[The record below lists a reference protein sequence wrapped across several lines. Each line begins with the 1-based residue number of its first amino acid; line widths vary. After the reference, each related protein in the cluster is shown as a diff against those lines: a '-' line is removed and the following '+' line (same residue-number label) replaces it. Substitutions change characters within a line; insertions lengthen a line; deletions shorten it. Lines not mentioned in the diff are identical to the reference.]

1 MTPRERRPA
10 SGTQHLLRSGDYQ
23 AVVASVGASLRVLRH
38 RGPAGER
45 DLVVPFDADEVRP
58 AYRGVTLAPWPNRIV
73 DGRYRFGGVDHVLP
87 LTEPERGHALH
98 GLVSWLDFE
107 AVDKGADH
115 VTLAAE
121 IEPQTGYPWRI
132 CIESTFRLS
141 ADGLEQTVTG
151 TNMSDTVAPFGISG
165 HPYLV
170 AGPGRVDDWTLEL
183 PADVV
188 LAVTEDRL
196 IPTVAQGVDE
206 SEPRRFDFRR
216 PRSIGDARI
225 DHAFTGL
232 QWDDG
237 MARVRLTDDSG
248 SGVSLAWDGACPWVQ
263 VHTADVPGRATDR
276 IGLAVEPMTC
286 PPDAFNSENSLI
298 YLDPASRAGGSW
310 IIAAI

>member
-23 AVVASVGASLRVLRH
+23 AVAASVGASLRVLRH
-38 RGPAGER
+38 SGPMGER

-73 DGRYRFGGVDHVLP
+73 DGRYRFGGIDHVLP

-141 ADGLEQTVTG
+141 EGGLEQTVTG

-188 LAVTEDRL
+188 LGVTEDRL
-196 IPTVAQGVDE
+196 IPTTEQDVDAHDA
-206 SEPRRFDFRR
+206 RRFDFRR
-216 PRSIGDARI
+216 PRRIGDARI

-232 QWDDG
+232 RWDDG
-237 MARVRLTDDSG
+237 MARVRVTDASG

-263 VHTADVPGRATDR
+263 VHTADMPGRATDR

-310 IIAAI
+310 TIASI

>member
-1 MTPRERRPA
+1 MTTREKRPA
-10 SGTQHLLRSGDYQ
+10 SGTQHLLRSGDYR

-38 RGPAGER
+38 RGAAGER

-58 AYRGVTLAPWPNRIV
+58 AYRGVTLAPWPNRVV
-73 DGRYRFGGVDHVLP
+73 DGRYSFDGVDYVLP

-98 GLVSWLDFE
+98 GLLTWLDFD

-115 VTLAAE
+115 VTLTAE
-121 IEPQTGYPWRI
+121 IEPQTGYPWRL
-132 CIESTFRLS
+132 CVEATFRLS
-141 ADGLEQTVTG
+141 AAGLEQTVTA
-151 TNMSDTVAPFGISG
+151 TNMSDTVAPFGASG

-188 LAVTEDRL
+188 LGVTEDRL
-196 IPTVAQGVDE
+196 IPTSEQNVDA
-206 SEPRRFDFRR
+206 SDPDRFDFRQAR
-216 PRSIGDARI
+216 RIGEARI

-232 QWDDG
+232 RREDG
-237 MARVRLTDDSG
+237 IARVRLTDASG
-248 SGVSLAWDGACPWVQ
+248 AGVSIAWDEACSWVQ
-263 VHTADVPGRATDR
+263 VHTSDVPGRPTDR

-298 YLDPASRAGGSW
+298 YLDPGSQAGGSW
-310 IIAAI
+310 TIAAI

>member
-1 MTPRERRPA
+1 MTARERRPA

-38 RGPAGER
+38 RGPSGER
-45 DLVVPFDADEVRP
+45 DLIVPFDADEVRP

-73 DGRYRFGGVDHVLP
+73 DGRYRFGGVDYVLP

-115 VTLAAE
+115 VTLAAQ
-121 IEPQTGYPWRI
+121 IEPQAGYPWRLYV
-132 CIESTFRLS
+132 ESSFRLT
-141 ADGLEQTVTG
+141 ADGLEQSVTA

-183 PADVV
+183 PADIV
-188 LAVTEDRL
+188 LGVTDDRL
-196 IPTVAQGVDE
+196 IPTQEQYVGASD
-206 SEPRRFDFRR
+206 PLRFDFREAR
-216 PRSIGDARI
+216 RIGDARI
-225 DHAFTGL
+225 DHAYTGL
-232 QWDDG
+232 RWQDG
-237 MARVRLTDDSG
+237 VARVRLTDASG
-248 SGVSLAWDGACPWVQ
+248 AGVSIAWDEACGWVQ
-263 VHTADVPGRATDR
+263 IHTADVPARATDR

-310 IIAAI
+310 TIAAI

>member
-1 MTPRERRPA
+1 MREQRPA
-10 SGTQHLLRSGDYQ
+10 SGTQHVLRSGDYL

-38 RGPAGER
+38 RGPLGER

-58 AYRGVTLAPWPNRIV
+58 AYRGVSLAPWPNRIV
-73 DGRYRFGGVDHVLP
+73 DGRYRFGGVDYVLP

-107 AVDKGADH
+107 AVDTGADY

-121 IEPQTGYPWRI
+121 IEPQAGYPWRLAV
-132 CIESTFRLS
+132 ESTYRLTPE
-141 ADGLEQTVTG
+141 GLEQTVAA
-151 TNMSDTVAPFGISG
+151 TNLSDTVAPFGVSG

-188 LAVTEDRL
+188 LDVTDDRL
-196 IPTVAQGVDE
+196 IPTSERPVDA
-206 SEPRRFDFRR
+206 SEPERFDFREAR
-216 PRSIGDARI
+216 RIGDARI

-232 QWDDG
+232 RRESG
-237 MARVRLTDDSG
+237 IARVRVTDASG
-248 SGVSLAWDGACPWVQ
+248 SGVMMAWDEACPWVQ
-263 VHTADVPGRATDR
+263 IHTADVPGRAADR

-298 YLDPASRAGGSW
+298 YLDPGSRAGGRW
-310 IIAAI
+310 TIAAI

>member
-1 MTPRERRPA
+1 MIVHERRPA

-58 AYRGVTLAPWPNRIV
+58 AYRGVSLAPWPNRIV
-73 DGRYRFGGVDHVLP
+73 DGRYRFGSVDYVLP
-87 LTEPERGHALH
+87 LTEPDRGHALH
-98 GLVSWLDFE
+98 GLVSWLDFD

-121 IEPQTGYPWRI
+121 IEAQAGYPWRLYV
-132 CIESTFRLS
+132 ESAFRLTPE
-141 ADGLEQTVTG
+141 GLEQSVSA
-151 TNMSDTVAPFGISG
+151 TNMSDTVAPFGVSG

-188 LAVTEDRL
+188 LGVTEDRL
-196 IPTVAQGVDE
+196 IPTSEEPVDG
-206 SEPRRFDFRR
+206 SDPGRFDFREAR
-216 PRSIGDARI
+216 RIGDARI

-232 QWDDG
+232 RREDG
-237 MARVRLTDDSG
+237 VARVRLTDASG
-248 SGVSLAWDGACPWVQ
+248 SGVLMAWHEACPWVQ
-263 VHTADVPGRATDR
+263 IHTADVPGRATDR

-298 YLDPASRAGGSW
+298 YLDPGSRAGGSW
-310 IIAAI
+310 TIAAI